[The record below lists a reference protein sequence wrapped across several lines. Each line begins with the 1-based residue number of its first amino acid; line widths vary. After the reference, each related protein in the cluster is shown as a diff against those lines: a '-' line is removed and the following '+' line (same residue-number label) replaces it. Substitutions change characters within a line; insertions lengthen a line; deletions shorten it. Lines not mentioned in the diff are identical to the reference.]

1 MTRDDEVITLTV
13 TAKELRTMGE
23 DAWSDSA
30 TSTGFRLLA
39 LAAARAAGAEKPVID
54 PVWMSGEWSHLFVE
68 DGRQVERQCDLV
80 FDLKAMQVVEMNVQ
94 RDHRWEASTQIERDD
109 VTDSLVNANPEAIA
123 DPEENGFDTAFER
136 PTLMAVGWPEGSGRT
151 A

>member
-1 MTRDDEVITLTV
+1 MDDEVITLTI

-23 DAWSDSA
+23 DAWSDDA

-39 LAAARAAGAEKPVID
+39 LATARAAGTEKPVID

-80 FDLKAMQVVEMNVQ
+80 FDLRTSQVVEMNVQ
-94 RDHRWEASTQIERDD
+94 RAGRWETASRIECED
-109 VTDSLVNANPEAIA
+109 VTDSLVNANPEAIE

-136 PTLMAVGWPEGSGRT
+136 PSLMVAGWPEGPGLT